1 VNAFTDRMLAEGRY
15 PIMPGYKEGGTSKD
29 AAAAVAPSAG
39 TIRMTVLR
47 HILSTPSTADEV
59 AAALGM
65 DILTIRPRV
74 SELRKKEFVDRA
86 RHETGAFL
94 RRNNDSG
101 KAAQVWRATDGG
113 AEVLRLGVEP

>member
-1 VNAFTDRMLAEGRY
+1 M
-15 PIMPGYKEGGTSKD
+15 
-29 AAAAVAPSAG
+29 
-39 TIRMTVLR
+39 
-47 HILSTPSTADEV
+47 HIQ
-59 AAALGM
+59 
-65 DILTIRPRV
+65 TIRPRE